1 MSKKA
6 LKLSANQ
13 IRKIQKELH
22 NINVVEEYTDY
33 RISRKYLDLFLKKYS
48 ELDGGYGYI
57 QGATL
62 TSLFEFIRKKEPNIK
77 EEELVTKSQRLY
89 PVIRAMLIQEKVFK
103 LIKDVREGK
112 IESKIHKS
120 RTK

>member
-13 IRKIQKELH
+13 IRKIQKELRS
-22 NINVVEEYTDY
+22 INVAEEYTDY
-33 RISRKYLDLFLKKYS
+33 RISKGYLDLFLKKYS
-48 ELDGGYGYI
+48 ELDGEYGYI

-77 EEELVTKSQRLY
+77 EEELITKSQRLY

-103 LIKDVREGK
+103 LIKDVKEGK
-112 IESKIHKS
+112 IESKIYKS